1 MATLRKRSQCLSS
14 ANRRGRFNE
23 TSKCPRRSKR
33 SSRRSVT
40 PMTTRSLHA
49 EQAPFSHDGYLVT
62 LRYDAAV
69 RRPCRPGSTRT
80 VDTGYRDPRLTA
92 RSILRPRQTI
102 RTERLVAGGAFL
114 RLNTT
119 PISFPL
125 RRDGEPSRNAYGLFR
140 PTTQQAESLCR
151 ERSAPVQPLVRVEPI
166 ALLIMADRP
175 PAVQGDLHVA
185 GARVW

>member
-23 TSKCPRRSKR
+23 TSKRPRRSKR

-40 PMTTRSLHA
+40 PVTTRLPHA
-49 EQAPFSHDGYLVT
+49 EKASFPNSGYLVR

-69 RRPCRPGSTRT
+69 RRPCRPGSTRA

-92 RSILRPRQTI
+92 RSILRPRQTV
-102 RTERLVAGGAFL
+102 RTERVVAGGVFL

-119 PISFPL
+119 PIPFLSSATVSRHATPTVCFGQPRD
-125 RRDGEPSRNAYGLFR
+125 RRNRSGENRRHRFSLLCELSRSLF
-140 PTTQQAESLCR
+140 
-151 ERSAPVQPLVRVEPI
+151 
-166 ALLIMADRP
+166 
-175 PAVQGDLHVA
+175 
-185 GARVW
+185 